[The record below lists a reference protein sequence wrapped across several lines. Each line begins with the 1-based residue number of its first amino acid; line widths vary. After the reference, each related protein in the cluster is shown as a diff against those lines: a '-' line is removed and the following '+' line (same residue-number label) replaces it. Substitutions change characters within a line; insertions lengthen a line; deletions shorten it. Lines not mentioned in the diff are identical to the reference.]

1 MGLLILLHRSIQFE
15 KDFIYKRDAEENGK
29 VTNLHEM
36 KGELMMFFIANH
48 DGIIIPDEECKERSK
63 NTEESTTNFEHCCEF

>member
-1 MGLLILLHRSIQFE
+1 
-15 KDFIYKRDAEENGK
+15 
-29 VTNLHEM
+29 M

-63 NTEESTTNFEHCCEF
+63 NTEESTTNFEHCCEFWE